1 VALGMPMRKF
11 ARLSLWVAAALLTST
26 MPAWSAKIR
35 VYPDVVQIG
44 AFFQGT
50 EVSLEG
56 QMPPGCEAVV
66 EVCGPEVNE
75 TLLRKGRRAGL
86 WMSVGELEVQHA
98 PNFYLV
104 LSTPPRI
111 PELNGQDTP
120 WGFNALRSRLKIRGA
135 LADQEK
141 DRFSSEF
148 LKLKESEE
156 LYGSLPGTLRV
167 GNPPE
172 GQAVFQGGFRLPAK
186 VPPGRYQ
193 VRLSVVKDGQILEQ
207 KTETL
212 EVRMV
217 GFPALLA
224 ALAYEHGALYGILAV
239 AIAIATGF
247 LMGFL
252 FKGKAG
258 H

>member
-1 VALGMPMRKF
+1 MPMRKF
-11 ARLSLWVAAALLTST
+11 AGLSLWVAAALLMLAT
-26 MPAWSAKIR
+26 PAWSAKIQVHPDR
-35 VYPDVVQIG
+35 VEIG

-56 QMPPGCEAVV
+56 QMPLGCEAVV
-66 EVCGPEVNE
+66 EVCGAEVNE

-86 WMSVGELEVQHA
+86 WMTVGELEVQHA

-104 LSTPPRI
+104 LSTTPRI

-120 WGFNALRSRLKIRGA
+120 WGFPALRSRLKIRGV

-141 DRFSSEF
+141 DHFSLEF
-148 LKLKESEE
+148 LKLKESEG
-156 LYGSLPGTLRV
+156 LYGNLPGTLKVR
-167 GNPPE
+167 NSPE
-172 GQAVFQGGFRLPAK
+172 GQAVFQGVFRLPAK
-186 VPPGRYQ
+186 VPPAHYQ
-193 VRLSVVKDGQILEQ
+193 VRLSVVKDGHIVEQ
-207 KTETL
+207 KSGTM
-212 EVRMV
+212 EVRLA
-217 GFPALLA
+217 GFPALLT
-224 ALAYEHGALYGILAV
+224 ALAYEHGALYGIMAV